1 MSNLSPDL
9 EYKLE
14 QARLENY
21 RTVVT
26 GAGQRKPPAETPK
39 VDRDKVAKELR
50 DAWMSK
56 AEGSK

>member
-9 EYKLE
+9 EHRLE

-26 GAGQRKPPAETPK
+26 GAGNRKPPAEQPR
-39 VDRDKVAKELR
+39 VDHDKVAQALR
-50 DAWMSK
+50 DAWAPKKERSI
-56 AEGSK
+56 

>member
-39 VDRDKVAKELR
+39 VDHDAVARALR
-50 DAWMSK
+50 DAWTPK
-56 AEGSK
+56 KEPK